1 MCTQNSQDTITAI
14 VEDWTKQER
23 LFTVFELAQEVWN
36 RQKADGQ
43 PTERYRH
50 IKGSIHTSLASYL
63 DSPSDAFWMR
73 NGYNC
78 RQLPH

>member
-50 IKGSIHTSLASYL
+50 IKGSITTHSLA
-63 DSPSDAFWMR
+63 R
-73 NGYNC
+73 
-78 RQLPH
+78 